1 MKALRAIAKTFIL
14 SLGVIS
20 LVAVAETYYD
30 RKFYTAD
37 FMDEVN
43 EVNLSIPA
51 PAEKRIVASEAKKL
65 PLIQNVSLVRKSEID
80 GKWQITRV
88 LNEKGNVIYDVFN
101 NSKDSSNYVEVNFE
115 LINLSTI
122 QIDQDIEQTY
132 RISLLTA
139 QGTIGLFKEF
149 GDGYEVVEARKVSDV
164 KKGNKELSKGQEV
177 EDTKKPK
184 YDIQDDLF
192 LVSGL
197 DPKKNRN
204 VLRGND
210 VEGYAYLKNGE
221 LILEN
226 ISLHMGTKNQT
237 ESFSTEARIMG
248 HGTFNDGRGSQ
259 GIITNISN
267 NEIKVRLSTG
277 PLSGAMLNF
286 VTYDKKMEIEGKFG
300 GTTQQVPEA
309 VENAQASEA
318 QEYAQ
323 DQAQVNQEEPIEKE
337 EVLIEAEVKEEE
349 MLEEEY
355 REDEGYGFE
364 EVNGERFNE
373 PELEYEEYQ
382 EKAKEF
388 ENERREAGGYER
400 RPSSE
405 EMASIGFSF

>member
-1 MKALRAIAKTFIL
+1 MKALRVIAKTLIL

-37 FMDEVN
+37 FMDEVD
-43 EVNLSIPA
+43 EVNLAISV
-51 PAEKRIVASEAKKL
+51 PAEKRIVASEVKRL
-65 PLIQNVSLVRKSEID
+65 PLIQNIGLDRKSEIN

-101 NSKDSSNYVEVNFE
+101 NPKDSTNYVEVSFE
-115 LINLSTI
+115 LINLSTV

-132 RISLLTA
+132 KISLLTA

-149 GDGYEVVEARKVSDV
+149 GEGYEVVEARRVSGV
-164 KKGNKELSKGQEV
+164 INKDQIASKIE
-177 EDTKKPK
+177 EEAEEAKKPK

-267 NEIKVRLSTG
+267 NEIKVRFSTG
-277 PLSGAMLNF
+277 QLAGAMLNF

-300 GTTQQVPEA
+300 ATTQQVPEA
-309 VENAQASEA
+309 VENTQGSEEQQQPQAMQEA
-318 QEYAQ
+318 P
-323 DQAQVNQEEPIEKE
+323 VEKE
-337 EVLIEAEVKEEE
+337 EVLEKAEVYEEE
-349 MLEEEY
+349 ALEEEY
-355 REDEGYGFE
+355 AEEESYGYE
-364 EVNGERFNE
+364 EVNGDRLNE
-373 PELEYEEYQ
+373 PAIEYEEY
-382 EKAKEF
+382 EERAKDF
-388 ENERREAGGYER
+388 EQERREAGGYER
-400 RPSSE
+400 RPSSV
-405 EMASIGFSF
+405 EMSSVGFSF